1 VPSFL
6 ATSLSTAVELLEYH
20 VDAAAANEVCW
31 GTQSS
36 LVATLSHF
44 SELGAELGL
53 LGSRNNMDLPEDQVD
68 TRWIQVRPT
77 SDLLVSYVLPSI
89 ALDSS
94 NGTGE

>member
-1 VPSFL
+1 
-6 ATSLSTAVELLEYH
+6 
-20 VDAAAANEVCW
+20 
-31 GTQSS
+31 

-44 SELGAELGL
+44 SELGAELEL

>member
-1 VPSFL
+1 VPSSL